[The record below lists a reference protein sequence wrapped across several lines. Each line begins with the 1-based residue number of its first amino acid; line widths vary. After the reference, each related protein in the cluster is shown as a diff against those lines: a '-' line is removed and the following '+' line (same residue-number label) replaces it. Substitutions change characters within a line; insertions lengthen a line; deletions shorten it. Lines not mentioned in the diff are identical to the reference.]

1 VRGGLAGGRR
11 PADRLRAGGDRDGAA
26 GGRPAHERD
35 RLQGAAP
42 GLRPKRGR
50 GEEGFAGGFEGLL
63 FGTLLFV
70 FGTLLVG
77 YAWGVVDT
85 KAATDLAARQAARTY
100 VQAADSAAAESSAT
114 QAAAAALQG
123 YGRDPARAQVSISGS
138 GFARC
143 SRVEISVRYP
153 APLVELPVLGR
164 LGEGEMV
171 SSSRSELVDPYRT
184 GLPGTAECP

>member
-1 VRGGLAGGRR
+1 VRGALAGGRR
-11 PADRLRAGGDRDGAA
+11 PADRIGAGGGLVVGGGLAA
-26 GGRPAHERD
+26 GERD
-35 RLQGAAP
+35 RPEDAAP
-42 GLRPKRGR
+42 GLRPKRGW

-70 FGTLLVG
+70 FGTLVAG

-100 VQAADSAAAESSAT
+100 VQAADSAAAESSAY
-114 QAAAAALQG
+114 QAAATALQG
-123 YGRDPARAQVSISGS
+123 YGRDPARAQVSFSGS

-143 SRVEISVRYP
+143 SRVEISVSYP
-153 APLVELPVLGR
+153 APLVELPIVGR
-164 LGEGEMV
+164 LGEGVMV
-171 SSSRSELVDPYRT
+171 SSRRSELVDPYRT